1 MAIIFWR
8 KKTIFR
14 KHRAEKGNLWRQKN
28 GSYKEKC
35 KFVWKNNQ
43 ISCLSETFLVH
54 KCRCISCHLSR
65 NNDWKVCI
73 CRLNPFLNIKKFYYD
88 RKLLLQGLA
97 TAWKFHL
104 DQLLTIITFVIG
116 GWPSSFD
123 SLLQTSAS
131 LVFLT
136 RDHAPSTL
144 SLSTESSLSISFSW
158 IGLDGT

>member
-14 KHRAEKGNLWRQKN
+14 KHRAEKGNSWRQKK

-35 KFVWKNNQ
+35 KFVRKNNQ
-43 ISCLSETFLVH
+43 ISCLCETFLAR

-65 NNDWKVCI
+65 NNDRKVCI
-73 CRLNPFLNIKKFYYD
+73 CRLNPFLNIKTFYYD
-88 RKLLLQGLA
+88 KKSLLQGLA
-97 TAWKFHL
+97 TAWKFNS

-116 GWPSSFD
+116 GWPSSFE

-136 RDHAPSTL
+136 RDHAPSTF